1 MKIAIVH
8 DWLVTYAGAERV
20 LEQVLGCYPQADL
33 FSIVDF
39 LDKDQ
44 RGFIL
49 NKPVATSAIQK
60 IPGAKKYYRSFLPL
74 MPLCVEQFDLSSY
87 DLIISSSYAV
97 AKGVITGPDQ
107 LHICLCY
114 SPMRYAWD
122 LTHEYLKE
130 TGLNRGVKSWA
141 ARLILHYLR
150 LWDVRTSNGVD
161 DFIAI
166 SKFVARRIYKVYR
179 RNSVVIYP
187 PVDVSYFECEDNKED
202 YYLTASR
209 LVPYKSIP
217 LIIEAFAK
225 MPDKKLIVVGDG
237 PELSKC
243 QSLAGSNVEILGWQ
257 PNDVLKFHMQRARA
271 FIFAAEEDFGIVP
284 IEAQACGTPVIA
296 YARGGALETIYAENS
311 SSPTGV
317 FFHEKNAEAICK
329 AVRNFESGPGINSR
343 ACRLNAE
350 RFSLERFQRDFKIMV
365 EKSVQ
370 AHRAR
375 VSSPTQS

>member
-20 LEQVLGCYPQADL
+20 LEQVLNCYPQADL
-33 FSIVDF
+33 FSMIDF
-39 LDKDQ
+39 LEKDQ

-49 NKPVATSAIQK
+49 NKPVTTSAIQK
-60 IPGAKKYYRSFLPL
+60 IPGAKKNYRSFLPL

-130 TGLNRGVKSWA
+130 TGLDRGVKSWA
-141 ARLILHYLR
+141 ARLILHYMR

-225 MPDKKLIVVGDG
+225 MPDKKLIVIGDG

-243 QSLAGSNVEILGWQ
+243 KSLAGSNVEILGWQ
-257 PNDVLKFHMQRARA
+257 PNDVLKRHMQKARA

-284 IEAQACGTPVIA
+284 LEAQACGTPVIA
-296 YARGGALETIYAENS
+296 YGRGGALETIHAENS

-317 FFHEKNAEAICK
+317 LFHEKNIEGICD
-329 AVRNFESGPGINSR
+329 AVRKFENGLSISSH
-343 ACRLNAE
+343 ACRMNAE
-350 RFSLERFQRDFKIMV
+350 RFSIERFQRDFKLKV
-365 EKSVQ
+365 EKSFE

-375 VSSPTQS
+375 VSPPTQS